1 MSSAVP
7 LYRTEKRTAMEKC
20 VLLLT
25 VLSLAF
31 TAGNVIYLKLLSVRS
46 NQFLQTYKFHKTIY
60 DKQKY
65 VICQTEL

>member
-7 LYRTEKRTAMEKC
+7 LYRTEKRTTMKKC
-20 VLLLT
+20 LLLLG

-46 NQFLQTYKFHKTIY
+46 TQYFKNTL
-60 DKQKY
+60 
-65 VICQTEL
+65 VL